1 MSATMEDT
9 RSVAADGAGVT
20 AVTPASSTTVDSTD
34 RPIPLWPE
42 GVLVVASALTLVVI
56 GLRHRA
62 YLQRK
67 VTETQ
72 RCLEEFQRQGGLDDL
87 QQVVNQASTFLK
99 GTP

>member
-9 RSVAADGAGVT
+9 RPAAADGKGVT
-20 AVTPASSTTVDSTD
+20 AVTPASTTVDPTD

-62 YLQRK
+62 YIQRK

-99 GTP
+99 GSA